1 MNVLCIIPARGGSK
15 GIPRKNIQYLAGKP
29 LIAWSIE
36 AALKADSVT
45 RLIVSTD
52 DREIASVAQSWGAET
67 IARPSEL
74 AGDTAPSES
83 SLLHALEFLEKTDRY
98 KADLVVFLQATSPYR
113 LPSDIDGAVNML
125 IREKYDSVF
134 SAYAEHFTGRWQVDG
149 NGNAKPLNFN
159 PLHRPRRQD
168 RCVEYL
174 ENGSIYVFK
183 PNILQSQGVRMG
195 GRIGI
200 YPMPTERSWQIDTTE
215 DLSFLGKLMSP
226 ASPECS
232 GEEKLL
238 RGIPS
243 SDILKKI
250 QLLALDFDGVLTDN
264 RVWVNDQ
271 GQETVCCSR
280 TDSWGLHQLK
290 TAGIKSAVISTE
302 SNPVVEARCNKLDIP
317 CISNTKDKAAAL
329 SQLAASMNIDRAAVA
344 FVGNDTNDR
353 EALCWAGIAI
363 LVNDADPIL
372 FPIAD
377 WILVAQGGKGAVR
390 ECCDAILCSRD
401 EPQDSVIE
409 PTDVVNQVR

>member
-15 GIPRKNIQYLAGKP
+15 GIPRKNLQCLAGKP

-36 AALKADSVT
+36 AARESDSVT
-45 RLIVSTD
+45 RVTVSTD
-52 DREIASVAQSWGAET
+52 DREIASVAQAWGAET
-67 IARPSEL
+67 IDRPSDL

-83 SLLHALEFLEKTDRY
+83 SLLHALEYLEGTERY

-113 LPSDIDGAVNML
+113 LPTDIDGAVNML
-125 IREKYDSVF
+125 LTGKYDSVF
-134 SAYAEHFTGRWQVDG
+134 SAYAEHFIGRWHVGG
-149 NGNAKPLNFN
+149 NGKAQPLNFN
-159 PLHRPRRQD
+159 PSNRPRRQD
-168 RCVEYL
+168 RDIEYL

-183 PNILQSQGVRMG
+183 PDILQAHGVRMG

-226 ASPECS
+226 ASPEGS
-232 GEEKLL
+232 ERKKALIKIPPPETL
-238 RGIPS
+238 RRV
-243 SDILKKI
+243 

-271 GQETVCCSR
+271 GQETICCSR
-280 TDSWGLHQLK
+280 ADSWGLHLLQK
-290 TAGIKSAVISTE
+290 IGIKTAVISTE
-302 SNPVVEARCNKLDIP
+302 RNPVVQARCNKLDIP

-344 FVGNDTNDR
+344 FIGNDTNDR

-363 LVNDADPIL
+363 LVSDADPTL
-372 FPIAD
+372 VPIAD
-377 WILVAQGGKGAVR
+377 WILAAPGGQGAVR
-390 ECCDAILCSRD
+390 ECCDAILCSH
-401 EPQDSVIE
+401 EVPQDSVI
-409 PTDVVNQVR
+409 NQTFVGNPVR